1 MKATFIGAGVLAAMG
16 LVAGGC
22 THGSKR
28 DLLATTNISLI
39 DAVRTAEASVTGAR
53 AVEAELEK
61 EDGRAVYE
69 VELIDAKQEKRKVY
83 VDAGSGKV
91 VQLK

>member
-1 MKATFIGAGVLAAMG
+1 MRAIFIGAGVLAAMG
-16 LVAGGC
+16 MMAGGC
-22 THGSKR
+22 THSSKR
-28 DLLATTNISLI
+28 DLIGTTNVSLI
-39 DAVRTAEASVTGAR
+39 EAVRTAEASVTGAR

-61 EDGRAVYE
+61 EEGRAVYE